1 MPNELLI
8 YLIVAM
14 NALVQVI
21 LIWRLRFPTGGKW
34 MYCLLAVAAPLAVLV
49 AMRLLVAGGVIH
61 ARVAEQTMLERWV
74 TVAASALLLVSPCLV
89 TAAAIMNKK
98 RRAALQE

>member
-1 MPNELLI
+1 
-8 YLIVAM
+8 M

-21 LIWRLRFPTGGKW
+21 LIWRLRFPTTGDKW
-34 MYCLLAVAAPLAVLV
+34 KYCLLAVAAPLAVLV

-61 ARVAEQTMLERWV
+61 ARVAEQTMLERWL
-74 TVAASALLLVSPCLV
+74 TVAASVLLLVSPWLV

>member
-8 YLIVAM
+8 YGIVAM

-34 MYCLLAVAAPLAVLV
+34 KYCLLAMAAPLAVLV

-61 ARVAEQTMLERWV
+61 ARVAEQTMLERWL
-74 TVAASALLLVSPCLV
+74 TVAASVLLLVSPWLV